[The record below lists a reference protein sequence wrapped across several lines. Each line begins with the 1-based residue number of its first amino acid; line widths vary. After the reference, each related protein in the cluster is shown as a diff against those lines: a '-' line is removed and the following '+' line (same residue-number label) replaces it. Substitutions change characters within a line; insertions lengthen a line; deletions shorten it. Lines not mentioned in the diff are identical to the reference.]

1 MYGIISKEDMSK
13 DVIVRTASFAEPN
26 ISASFS
32 NVPRFSV
39 TLPSGKI
46 NI

>member
-1 MYGIISKEDMSK
+1 MSK

-32 NVPRFSV
+32 ESRVF
-39 TLPSGKI
+39 L
-46 NI
+46 